1 MDEAEVARAAAL
13 NRAFDAAHHR
23 VMDGPRWYLPFM
35 AVAPAQQGR
44 GSGSALM
51 RHTLDRVIPRGA
63 PCYLDS
69 VDERNLPF
77 YEQLGFR
84 IAETGMVPGSPLRT
98 WALRRG
104 CIGRAD
110 RSLFVVA
117 ETSHKGGLKRR
128 SIKV

>member
-1 MDEAEVARAAAL
+1 MEPSVLSDKHAEEAVVAEAGLEATRALRDEAEVARAAAL
-13 NRAFDAAHHR
+13 NRALDDAHHR
-23 VMDGPRWYLPFM
+23 VMDGPHWYLPFM

-51 RHTLDRVIPRGA
+51 RHALDRVIPRGA

-77 YEQLGFR
+77 YEQLGFW
-84 IAETGMVPGSPLRT
+84 IAETGVVPGSQLRT

-104 CIGRAD
+104 
-110 RSLFVVA
+110 
-117 ETSHKGGLKRR
+117 
-128 SIKV
+128 